1 MQQSREQMNEE
12 AKANIVFATAVVAS
26 AYAISMLEE
35 EEELLNKNEL
45 GNQSMTRLISVNK
58 SKRGGDNTRAATSY
72 SRISRW
78 LCGKE
83 ATDER
88 SQPGSSFSRDTSQE
102 QFGNLYRN

>member
-1 MQQSREQMNEE
+1 MQQSREQMNKE

-35 EEELLNKNEL
+35 EELLNKNEL
-45 GNQSMTRLISVNK
+45 GNQSMTRPISVNK
-58 SKRGGDNTRAATSY
+58 SKRGGDSTSAASSY
-72 SRISRW
+72 SRICRW

-88 SQPGSSFSRDTSQE
+88 SQPGSSFSSSYFTRTIW
-102 QFGNLYRN
+102 